1 MKSRLAFVY
10 QLKHNENKVYLND
23 GGYTTELADAA
34 MFTSLV
40 QAVNFI
46 WSIPI
51 EKYTEMGL
59 DDVLDKQ
66 RKHLVGLKMAVID
79 TELMVEV

>member
-23 GGYTTELADAA
+23 GGYTTKLADAA

-51 EKYTEMGL
+51 EKYAEIGL

-66 RKHLVGLKMAVID
+66 KKHLVGLRVAVID
-79 TELMVEV
+79 TESMVEV

>member
-51 EKYTEMGL
+51 EKYAEIGL

-66 RKHLVGLKMAVID
+66 KKHLVGLKMAVID